1 MTVEPSVNNHPQGK
15 GRLQEEVAYHN
26 QTTNNQTDSSTRR
39 SELIFFLR
47 GEKRMIFPA
56 PPSSMVK
63 APRDEVE
70 QYHVLPP
77 SIYM

>member
-26 QTTNNQTDSSTRR
+26 QTTGKQTLPQGGLNSF
-39 SELIFFLR
+39 FFLR

-70 QYHVLPP
+70 QYYVLPP